1 MTGFLDGRVVIV
13 TGAGQGLG
21 RAYAV
26 EAAGR
31 GAAVVVNDVDP
42 ELAERVAGE
51 IAGRGGEAVATKG
64 SVADWDDAAT
74 LSETAVRA
82 FGRLDGLVN
91 NAGVFHL
98 APAEEEQE
106 SLVRQAVEV
115 NLLGTL
121 YCGTHAIRTM
131 IGCGNGGAIV
141 NVTSGYQSGVA
152 TGGTYAATKGAI
164 ASLTYSWA
172 LEGRRHGIRVN
183 AVAPMA
189 RTRMTE
195 YALDRLR
202 ATGERSAVPASN
214 PPESVAP
221 LVALLLAEGTGAS
234 GQVIRFDGR
243 LLAVVGHPGKLE
255 GVVEQEAWT
264 VDQLDEALRGPL
276 KASMQPVGLEP
287 VRFEE

>member
-1 MTGFLDGRVVIV
+1 MTPLLDGRAVIV

-21 RAYAV
+21 RAYAI

-31 GAAVVVNDVDP
+31 GAGVVVNDVDP
-42 ELAERVAGE
+42 RLAHDVADE
-51 IAGRGGEAVATKG
+51 IAGLGGKAVAATG
-64 SVADWDDAAT
+64 SVAEWDDAAA
-74 LSETAVRA
+74 LSGIALGR

-98 APAEEEQE
+98 APAEQEEE
-106 SLVRQAVEV
+106 SLVRQTVEV
-115 NLLGTL
+115 NLLGAMF
-121 YCGTHAIRTM
+121 CGIHAIRTM
-131 IGCGNGGAIV
+131 IECGNGGSIV
-141 NVTSGYQSGVA
+141 NISSGYQSGVA
-152 TGGTYAATKGAI
+152 TGGCYAATKGAL
-164 ASLTYSWA
+164 ASLTYAWA
-172 LEGRRHGIRVN
+172 LEGHRHGIGVN

-214 PPESVAP
+214 APESVAP
-221 LVALLLAEGTGAS
+221 LVAFLLAQGTRVT

-243 LLAVVGHPGKLE
+243 LLAIVGHPGKLE
-255 GVVEQEAWT
+255 GVVEQDAWT
-264 VDQLDEALRGPL
+264 LDQIDEAMGGTL

-287 VRFEE
+287 VRLAE

>member
-1 MTGFLDGRVVIV
+1 MTLLDGRVVIV

-26 EAAGR
+26 EVAGR
-31 GAAVVVNDVDP
+31 GASVVVNDVDP
-42 ELAERVAGE
+42 QLADEVADE
-51 IAGRGGEAVATKG
+51 ITDSGGKAVGVKG
-64 SVADWDDAAT
+64 SVANWEDAAA
-74 LSETAVRA
+74 LSDSAMRA

-98 APAEEEQE
+98 ARADEEGEAP
-106 SLVRQAVEV
+106 VRQAVEV
-115 NLLGTL
+115 NLLGAMF
-121 YCGTHAIRTM
+121 CGIHAIRTM
-131 IGCGNGGAIV
+131 IECGNGGSIV
-141 NVTSGYQSGVA
+141 NVSSGYQSGVA
-152 TGGTYAATKGAI
+152 TGGCYAATKGAI

-172 LEGRRHGIRVN
+172 LEGHRHGIRVN
-183 AVAPMA
+183 AIAPMA

-202 ATGERSAVPASN
+202 TTGERSAVPASN

-221 LVALLLAEGTGAS
+221 LVALLLAEGTRVS

-243 LLAVVGHPGKLE
+243 LLAIVGHPGKLE

-264 VDQLDEALRGPL
+264 IEQIEEALGGAL

-287 VRFEE
+287 VRLGE

>member
-1 MTGFLDGRVVIV
+1 MTLLDGRAVIV

-26 EAAGR
+26 DAARR
-31 GAAVVVNDVDP
+31 GASVVVNDVDP
-42 ELAERVAGE
+42 QLADEVADE
-51 IAGRGGEAVATKG
+51 ITDSGGTAVAAKG
-64 SVADWDDAAT
+64 SVADWDDAAA
-74 LSETAVRA
+74 LSETAMGA

-98 APAEEEQE
+98 APAEEEDE
-106 SLVRQAVEV
+106 AHVRHAVEV
-115 NLLGTL
+115 NLLGAMF
-121 YCGTHAIRTM
+121 CGIHAIRTM
-131 IGCGNGGAIV
+131 IECGNGGSIV
-141 NVTSGYQSGVA
+141 NVSSGYQSGVA
-152 TGGTYAATKGAI
+152 TGGSYAATKGAI

-172 LEGRRHGIRVN
+172 LEGRHHGIRVN

-189 RTRMTE
+189 TTRMTE

-202 ATGERSAVPASN
+202 ATGERSAVTATN

-221 LVALLLAEGTGAS
+221 LVALLLAGGTRIT

-243 LLAVVGHPGKLE
+243 LLAIVGHPGKLE

-264 VDQLDEALRGPL
+264 IEQIEDALAGVL

-287 VRFEE
+287 VRLCE

>member
-1 MTGFLDGRVVIV
+1 MTPLLDGRAVII

-26 EAAGR
+26 EAAAR
-31 GAAVVVNDVDP
+31 GASVVVNDVDRS
-42 ELAERVAGE
+42 LARAVADE
-51 IAGRGGEAVATKG
+51 IAGSGGAAVAVDG
-64 SVADWDDAAT
+64 SVADWDDAAA
-74 LSETAVRA
+74 LSDVALRT

-98 APAEEEQE
+98 ARAEDEDE

-115 NLLGTL
+115 NLLGAMF
-121 YCGTHAIRTM
+121 CGIHAIRTM
-131 IGCGNGGAIV
+131 IRSGNGGSIV
-141 NVTSGYQSGVA
+141 NVSSGYQSGVA
-152 TGGTYAATKGAI
+152 TGGCYAATKGAL

-214 PPESVAP
+214 PPASIAP
-221 LVALLLAEGTGAS
+221 LVALLLAQGTTVS

-243 LLAVVGHPGKLE
+243 LLAVVAHPGKLE
-255 GVVEQEAWT
+255 GVIERDAWT
-264 VDQLDEALRGPL
+264 IEQIDEALGGTLRPSL
-276 KASMQPVGLEP
+276 QPVGLEP
-287 VRFEE
+287 VRLAE

>member
-1 MTGFLDGRVVIV
+1 MTGLLDGRSVIV

-31 GAAVVVNDVDP
+31 GAGVVVNDVD
-42 ELAERVAGE
+42 LGMAQAVADE
-51 IAGRGGEAVATKG
+51 IADRGGKAVAAGG
-64 SVADWDDAAT
+64 SVAVWDDAAA
-74 LSETAVRA
+74 LSAIAVRT

-98 APAEEEQE
+98 ARAEDEDE

-115 NLLGTL
+115 NLLGAMF
-121 YCGTHAIRTM
+121 CGIHAIRTM
-131 IGCGNGGAIV
+131 IECGNGGSIV
-141 NVTSGYQSGVA
+141 NVSSGYQSGVA
-152 TGGTYAATKGAI
+152 TGGCYAATKGAL

-172 LEGRRHGIRVN
+172 LEGHSHGIRVN
-183 AVAPMA
+183 AIAPMA

-202 ATGERSAVPASN
+202 ITGERSAVPASN

-221 LVALLLAEGTGAS
+221 LVALLLAGGTRIT

-243 LLAVVGHPGKLE
+243 RLAVVGHPGKLE
-255 GVVEQEAWT
+255 GVVEQDGWT
-264 VDQLDEALRGPL
+264 IAEIEGALAGPL
-276 KASMQPVGLEP
+276 KASLQPVGLEP
-287 VRFEE
+287 VRLAE

>member
-1 MTGFLDGRVVIV
+1 MTRLLEGRAVIV

-26 EAAGR
+26 EAAAH
-31 GAAVVVNDVDP
+31 GASVVVNDMDLP
-42 ELAERVAGE
+42 LAKEVADE
-51 IAGRGGEAVATKG
+51 IVGRGGKAVAADG
-64 SVADWDDAAT
+64 SVADWDDAAA
-74 LSETAVRA
+74 LSDIAVRT

-98 APAEEEQE
+98 ARADEEVE
-106 SLVRQAVEV
+106 SLVRQAVDV
-115 NLLGTL
+115 NLLGAMF
-121 YCGTHAIRTM
+121 CGIHAIRTM
-131 IGCGNGGAIV
+131 IGCGNGGSIV
-141 NVTSGYQSGVA
+141 NVSSGYQSGVA
-152 TGGTYAATKGAI
+152 TGGCYAATKGAV

-172 LEGRRHGIRVN
+172 LEGHRHGIRVN

-195 YALDRLR
+195 YALDQLR
-202 ATGERSAVPASN
+202 TTGERSAVPASN

-221 LVALLLAEGTGAS
+221 LVALLLAEGTRIT

-255 GVVEQEAWT
+255 GVIEHDAWT
-264 VDQLDEALRGPL
+264 VERIDEALRGAL
-276 KASMQPVGLEP
+276 KGSMQPVGLEA
-287 VRFEE
+287 VRLAE

>member
-1 MTGFLDGRVVIV
+1 MTGLLDGRAVIV

-31 GAAVVVNDVDP
+31 GAGVVVNDVDLGMAQ
-42 ELAERVAGE
+42 EVADEIAER
-51 IAGRGGEAVATKG
+51 GGKAVAAGG
-64 SVADWDDAAT
+64 SVADWDAAAA
-74 LSETAVRA
+74 LSADAVRT

-98 APAEEEQE
+98 ARAEDEDE

-115 NLLGTL
+115 NLLGAKF
-121 YCGTHAIRTM
+121 CGIHAIRTM
-131 IGCGNGGAIV
+131 IGCGNGGSIV
-141 NVTSGYQSGVA
+141 NVSSGYQSGVA
-152 TGGTYAATKGAI
+152 TGGCYAATKGAA

-172 LEGRRHGIRVN
+172 LEGHRHGIRVN
-183 AVAPMA
+183 AIAPMA

-221 LVALLLAEGTGAS
+221 LVALLLAGGTRIT

-243 LLAVVGHPGKLE
+243 RLAVVGHPGKLE
-255 GVVEQEAWT
+255 GVVEQDGWT
-264 VDQLDEALRGPL
+264 IEEIEEALAGPL
-276 KASMQPVGLEP
+276 KASLQPVGLEP
-287 VRFEE
+287 VRLAE

>member
-1 MTGFLDGRVVIV
+1 MTSLLDGRAVIV

-21 RAYAV
+21 RAYAL
-26 EAAGR
+26 EAAAR
-31 GAAVVVNDVDP
+31 GAGVVVNDVDAR
-42 ELAERVAGE
+42 LAQEVVDE
-51 IAGRGGEAVATKG
+51 IAGQGGAAVAATG
-64 SVADWDDAAT
+64 SVADWDQAAG
-74 LSETAVRA
+74 LSAIALRT

-98 APAEEEQE
+98 ARAEDEEE
-106 SLVRQAVEV
+106 SRVRHAIEV
-115 NLLGTL
+115 NLLGAMF
-121 YCGTHAIRTM
+121 CGIHAIRTM
-131 IGCGNGGAIV
+131 IGCGNGGSIV
-141 NVTSGYQSGVA
+141 NVSSGYQSGVA
-152 TGGTYAATKGAI
+152 TGGCYAATKGAV

-172 LEGRRHGIRVN
+172 LEAHRHGIRVN

-221 LVALLLAEGTGAS
+221 LVALLLSDGVGIT

-243 LLAVVGHPGKLE
+243 LLAIVGHPGRLE
-255 GVVEQEAWT
+255 GVVEHDGWT
-264 VDQLDEALRGPL
+264 IEQIAEALSGTLR
-276 KASMQPVGLEP
+276 ASMQPVGLEP
-287 VRFEE
+287 VRLAE

>member
-1 MTGFLDGRVVIV
+1 MTGLLDGRAVIV

-31 GAAVVVNDVDP
+31 GAGVVVNDVDFGMAQ
-42 ELAERVAGE
+42 EVAGE
-51 IAGRGGEAVATKG
+51 IAERGGKAVAAGG
-64 SVADWDDAAT
+64 SVADWDAAAA
-74 LSETAVRA
+74 LSAVA
-82 FGRLDGLVN
+82 VQTFGRLDGLVN

-98 APAEEEQE
+98 ARAEDEDE

-115 NLLGTL
+115 NLLGAMF
-121 YCGTHAIRTM
+121 CGIHAIRTM
-131 IGCGNGGAIV
+131 IGCGNGGSIV
-141 NVTSGYQSGVA
+141 NVSSGYQSGVA
-152 TGGTYAATKGAI
+152 TGGCYAATRGAA

-172 LEGRRHGIRVN
+172 LEGHRHGIRVN
-183 AVAPMA
+183 AIAPMA

-202 ATGERSAVPASN
+202 ATGERSAVPATN

-221 LVALLLAEGTGAS
+221 LVALLLAGGTRIT

-243 LLAVVGHPGKLE
+243 RLAVVGHPGKLE
-255 GVVEQEAWT
+255 GVVEQDAWT
-264 VDQLDEALRGPL
+264 IEEIEEALAGPL
-276 KASMQPVGLEP
+276 KASLQPVGLEP
-287 VRFEE
+287 VRLAE